1 LQKILIVEDS
11 KTINNTL
18 QKALSSKD
26 RVAQQAFTLKDAY
39 QLIKQESFDFIILD
53 LHLPDGDGDEFIK
66 NIPTQNRPKIIVLTV
81 DFEKQLREEL
91 FHLGILDYIVKDKN
105 ILLSIKDII
114 AILNRFEN
122 NLQGNVLVVDDSKFI
137 CKQITSI
144 LTPRNYKV
152 DIAHT
157 ANNGLDM
164 IGLYNYDIIILD
176 IELPDINGVE
186 VLENIKAN
194 PQRFMTPVIVLS
206 GNHDPELI
214 RNTLKLG
221 ANDFIRKPYII
232 EEFLLKIDMLI
243 DNVKKEKKIVSQ
255 EKKLSDFVKTLQMKI
270 DKEVEKNDQQ
280 QLALFAQSRHAQ
292 MGEMISMIAHQW
304 RQPLNSLSVHIQL
317 VINKYKNNNLND
329 KIVDKFEKQSLKQ
342 IDYMSTTIDLFRDFF
357 KKDSNKVQYN
367 LSDMLNDTLN
377 IMGSTLKHE
386 NINFNIICDKDIILN
401 GYPKELSQ
409 ALLNIINNSKD
420 AFNTNHIS
428 NKTITIDVKKDSNI
442 SIDIEDNAGG
452 IPKDIILNIFNPY
465 FSTKLEKNGT
475 GLGLYMT
482 KMIIEEKCKG
492 SIKVASEDDTTTF
505 RIDLDD

>member
-1 LQKILIVEDS
+1 MQKILIVEDS

-18 QKALSSKD
+18 NKALSSKD
-26 RVAQQAFTLKDAY
+26 RVVQQAFTLKDAY
-39 QLIKQESFDFIILD
+39 KSIAEEKFDFIILD

-66 NIPTQNRPKIIVLTV
+66 TLPIINRPKIIVLTV

-122 NLQGNVLVVDDSKFI
+122 NTQGNVLVVDDSKFI

-144 LTPRNYKV
+144 LMPRNYTV
-152 DIAHT
+152 DTAYT
-157 ANNGLDM
+157 ANDGLDM
-164 IGLYNYDIIILD
+164 IDLNDYDIIILD

-186 VLENIKAN
+186 VLENIKSN
-194 PQRFMTPVIVLS
+194 PDRFMTPIIVLS

-214 RNTLKLG
+214 RNILKLG
-221 ANDFIRKPYII
+221 ANDFVRKPYII

-243 DNVKKEKKIVSQ
+243 DNVRKEKKIISQ
-255 EKKLSDFVKTLQMKI
+255 DKKLSDFVKTLQMKI
-270 DKEVEKNDQQ
+270 DTEVKKNQEH

-304 RQPLNSLSVHIQL
+304 RQPLNALSIHTQL
-317 VINKYKNNNLND
+317 VIDRYKHKKLTD
-329 KIVDKFEKQSLKQ
+329 QLVEKFEQQSLKKIQ
-342 IDYMSTTIDLFRDFF
+342 YMSKTIDTFRDFF
-357 KKDSNKVQYN
+357 KKDSHKVTYN
-367 LSDMLNDTLN
+367 IFNMLNDTLQ
-377 IMGSTLKHE
+377 IIESTLKHDKITL
-386 NINFNIICDKDIILN
+386 NINCDKDIILD

-409 ALLNIINNSKD
+409 ALLNIINNAKD
-420 AFNTNHIS
+420 AFNIN
-428 NKTITIDVKKDSNI
+428 NI
-442 SIDIEDNAGG
+442 ENRIINIDIINDKDIMIRLEDNAGG
-452 IPKDIILNIFNPY
+452 IPDDIILDIFQPY

-482 KMIIEEKCKG
+482 KMIIEEKCNGKI
-492 SIKVASEDDTTTF
+492 SVTSKNETTTF
-505 RIDLDD
+505 IINLNN